1 MQLERFQELRKQ
13 FSRRRLV
20 VVGDVMLDTYYW
32 GNASRISPEAPVPVV
47 SIGRTEYRPGG
58 AANVAYNLHS
68 LGAGVVL
75 VGVAGRDAAGQQLR
89 TTLEQF
95 ALPHHLLED
104 DRRSTT
110 EKTRV
115 IAASQH
121 VVRLDKE
128 SIQPLDDQLGKELVS
143 QVGEVLQ
150 GTDGMILQDYHK
162 GMLTSDVI
170 RQLCRLGREHGCPVF
185 VDPKTD
191 NFHLYEGVNLIKPN
205 LTEAEHFCG
214 YRLSSDDDLRQA
226 GNEIRNRLET
236 EAVLITRGSQG
247 MDLFDEDG
255 YHRIP
260 TRARKVADVCGA
272 GDTVISTYSLACLS
286 GASRTEAAELANYS
300 AGAVVEEMGVVP
312 ATAEMVE
319 ELLRHHAAPP

>member
-1 MQLERFQELRKQ
+1 MQLERFQELRQQ
-13 FSRRRLV
+13 FSHTRLI

-32 GNASRISPEAPVPVV
+32 GDASRISPEAPVPVV
-47 SIGRTEYRPGG
+47 SIDRTEYRPGG

-68 LGAGVVL
+68 LGSEVILA
-75 VGVAGRDAAGQQLR
+75 GVAGRDAAGLQLR
-89 TTLEQF
+89 DTLEQF
-95 ALPHHLLED
+95 ALPHRLLED
-104 DRRSTT
+104 ARRPTT

-121 VVRLDKE
+121 VVRLDRE
-128 SIQPLDDQLGKELVS
+128 SIRPLDDQLERELISV
-143 QVGEVLQ
+143 VGELLPNVN
-150 GTDGMILQDYHK
+150 GMILQDYHK
-162 GMLTSDVI
+162 GTLTADVI

-185 VDPKTD
+185 VDPKID

-214 YRLSSDDDLRQA
+214 HHLQSDDDLRKA
-226 GNEIRNRLET
+226 GDEIRKRLET
-236 EAVLITRGSQG
+236 EAVLITRGPQG

-286 GASRTEAAELANYS
+286 GATRPEAAELANYS

-319 ELLRHHAAPP
+319 ELLRHHAAIS